1 MNPKIITT
9 LGLGALILSS
19 SCRQESKQAQRPN
32 ILFAISDDQ
41 TWVHTSFAG
50 CEAVK
55 TPAFDWVAKNG
66 VYFENAFCSAPSCSA
81 SRAAVLSGRNGFELE
96 QGGDLW
102 SIFPAK
108 FKTYT
113 DILEQEGYDVGYT
126 GKGWGPGSWEESG
139 RKRNPAGY
147 KFNDLKDTP
156 YAEQGGA
163 KYISDIDYA
172 SNFRKFLDEKPEG
185 TPFSF
190 WFSAFEPHRPYDKG
204 LGKRIG
210 IDPSKIKVPAF
221 LPDNEEVRSDIAD
234 YLAEIQWYDHHLQT
248 MIDIL
253 REKGLLDNT
262 IIVVTSDNGMPF
274 PRAKANLYEYGTH
287 EPLAIYW
294 GKNIKSGRRVS
305 DLVSF
310 TDFAPT
316 FLEAAGV
323 EVPEEM
329 SGKSL
334 MPVLKSEKQG
344 AVDPSRN
351 RVITFRERHAWSQPG
366 GESTPFR
373 ALRKNNWLLIWNMKP
388 DMWPAGHP
396 DGKYNWDFW
405 PFGDDDYG
413 PSKEEVMKLKHSGN
427 KPDLFSLAFG
437 KRPEYELFDLS
448 NDPFTMNNVAASPS
462 NSEVLEDMKKE
473 LLNYMKERHDPRV
486 EGTADLFTNAVYFAQ
501 QGFNTGGI
509 FLRDWEKQSP
519 ASKDSLLQVCT
530 KEYQEIKNYVDKDL
544 YGEK

>member
-1 MNPKIITT
+1 MM
-9 LGLGALILSS
+9 
-19 SCRQESKQAQRPN
+19 
-32 ILFAISDDQ
+32 SDIPEK
-41 TWVHTSFAG
+41 AG
-50 CEAVK
+50 DREAGK
-55 TPAFDWVAKNG
+55 
-66 VYFENAFCSAPSCSA
+66 
-81 SRAAVLSGRNGFELE
+81 RADAN
-96 QGGDLW
+96 
-102 SIFPAK
+102 
-108 FKTYT
+108 
-113 DILEQEGYDVGYT
+113 
-126 GKGWGPGSWEESG
+126 
-139 RKRNPAGY
+139 RNPAGY

-172 SNFRKFLDEKPEG
+172 ANFKKFLDEKPEG

-190 WFSAFEPHRPYDKG
+190 WYSAFEPHRPYDKG

-234 YLAEIQWYDHHLQT
+234 YLAEIQWFDHHLQT

-253 REKGLLDNT
+253 REKGELDNT

-294 GKNIKSGRRVS
+294 GKNIKGGRTVS

-323 EVPEEM
+323 KVPEEM

-351 RVITFRERHAWSQPG
+351 RVITYRERHAW
-366 GESTPFR
+366 
-373 ALRKNNWLLIWNMKP
+373 
-388 DMWPAGHP
+388 
-396 DGKYNWDFW
+396 
-405 PFGDDDYG
+405 
-413 PSKEEVMKLKHSGN
+413 
-427 KPDLFSLAFG
+427 
-437 KRPEYELFDLS
+437 
-448 NDPFTMNNVAASPS
+448 VAT
-462 NSEVLEDMKKE
+462 
-473 LLNYMKERHDPRV
+473 RR
-486 EGTADLFTNAVYFAQ
+486 
-501 QGFNTGGI
+501 
-509 FLRDWEKQSP
+509 
-519 ASKDSLLQVCT
+519 
-530 KEYQEIKNYVDKDL
+530 
-544 YGEK
+544 